1 MANDNRINIDVIGD
15 NQADADLA
23 ARLVAATFNQNG
35 FDDVTIV
42 GHAHID
48 TDEEVVAAMQNLS
61 PSIFQAEVVI
71 EASVFDDTAPA
82 LAGGDDEGPGDTF
95 PDPDNNGD
103 DDDEN
108 TPAYDIE

>member
-1 MANDNRINIDVIGD
+1 MANESRLNIDVIGD

-23 ARLVAATFNQNG
+23 ARLVAATFSQNG

-42 GHAHID
+42 GHAHVD

-71 EASVFDDTAPA
+71 EASVFEASPA
-82 LAGGDDEGPGDTF
+82 LAAEGDDGPGDTF
-95 PDPDNNGD
+95 PEPDGD
-103 DDDEN
+103 DDE
-108 TPAYDIE
+108 TERAYDE

>member
-1 MANDNRINIDVIGD
+1 MANESRLNIDVIGD

-42 GHAHID
+42 GHAHVD

-71 EASVFDDTAPA
+71 EASVFEESNAMA
-82 LAGGDDEGPGDTF
+82 AEGGDEGPGNPF
-95 PDPDNNGD
+95 PDPDEGE
-103 DDDEN
+103 DEVE
-108 TPAYDIE
+108 TTYE